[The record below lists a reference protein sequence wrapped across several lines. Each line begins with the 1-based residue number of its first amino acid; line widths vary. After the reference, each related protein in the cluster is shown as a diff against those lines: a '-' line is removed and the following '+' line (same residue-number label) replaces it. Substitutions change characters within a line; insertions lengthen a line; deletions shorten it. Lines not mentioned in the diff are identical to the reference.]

1 MREKGRKFKLDEF
14 QALYD
19 NNILLN
25 LRRFQS
31 LLKDEVGDLKGYYER
46 KERNHQTR

>member
-1 MREKGRKFKLDEF
+1 MREKRKRQFKLDEV

-31 LLKDEVGDLKGYYER
+31 LLKDEVGDLEGYYEK
-46 KERNHQTR
+46 KERHQTR